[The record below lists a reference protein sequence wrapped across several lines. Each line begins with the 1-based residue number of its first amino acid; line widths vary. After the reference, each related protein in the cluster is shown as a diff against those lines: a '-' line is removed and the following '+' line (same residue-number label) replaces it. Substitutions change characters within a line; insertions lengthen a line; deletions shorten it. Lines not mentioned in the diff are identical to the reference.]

1 MKRLCAALFAASCLG
16 LAAAD
21 DKKPTT
27 LPGGKVDWGLYV
39 DHVKIAGEIDKVSE
53 SGMTLATTRY
63 IPRGKGKVDTK
74 VEKTDYQYHDN
85 ALVRWVKAPP
95 KLDIKG
101 KKTSYT
107 EKEMK
112 ELKAP
117 PGSPGYAAAKS
128 DLAKGSKVE
137 LQLMR
142 PKGVSADK
150 LVSTDYKIKYVVI
163 QDTPTPPAGPKPG
176 DKDEKKKP

>member
-21 DKKPTT
+21 DKKPAT
-27 LPGGKVDWGLYV
+27 LPNGKIDWGNYV
-39 DHVKIAGEIDKVSE
+39 DHVKVAGEIDKASDT
-53 SGMTLATTRY
+53 GMTLATTRY
-63 IPRGKGKVDTK
+63 IPAGKGRVNTKVD
-74 VEKTDYQYHDN
+74 KTDYQYHDN

-101 KKTSYT
+101 KKVSYT

-117 PGSPGYAAAKS
+117 PGSPGYAALKS
-128 DLAKGSKVE
+128 DVAKGTKVE

-163 QDTPTPPAGPKPG
+163 QDAPTPADAG
-176 DKDEKKKP
+176 KDEKKKP